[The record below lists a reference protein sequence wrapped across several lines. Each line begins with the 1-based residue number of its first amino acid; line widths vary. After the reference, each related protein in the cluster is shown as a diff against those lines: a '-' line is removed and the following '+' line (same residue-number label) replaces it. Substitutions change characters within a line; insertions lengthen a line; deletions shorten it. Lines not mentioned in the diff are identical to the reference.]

1 MRWRIFTV
9 TFRHTLLFTQTKR
22 QAHRMHIVLGLIGLK
37 VAELHGSLSQT
48 QRLESLGT
56 IYISN
61 VHGLRPLFGVVYALY
76 QRSIFINREKRISK
90 MAKVIFLFVR
100 M

>member
-1 MRWRIFTV
+1 MRWCIFTI

-56 IYISN
+56 IYF
-61 VHGLRPLFGVVYALY
+61 PALLWGKLLVSALKEDLCRLY
-76 QRSIFINREKRISK
+76 TIFFINREKRISK
-90 MAKVIFLFVR
+90 MEKVIF
-100 M
+100 

>member
-1 MRWRIFTV
+1 MSSDRFGIEQFV
-9 TFRHTLLFTQTKR
+9 TKTLFRHTLLFTQTKR

-56 IYISN
+56 IYS
-61 VHGLRPLFGVVYALY
+61 Y
-76 QRSIFINREKRISK
+76 RI
-90 MAKVIFLFVR
+90 
-100 M
+100 

>member
-1 MRWRIFTV
+1 MSISSFQGRLSDPVIFPVILTDI
-9 TFRHTLLFTQTKR
+9 FRHTLLFTQTKR

-56 IYISN
+56 SSIIIY
-61 VHGLRPLFGVVYALY
+61 GVSRTPWLA
-76 QRSIFINREKRISK
+76 IFDFHIYGS
-90 MAKVIFLFVR
+90 
-100 M
+100 

>member
-1 MRWRIFTV
+1 MSISSFHGRLSDIFPVISTDI
-9 TFRHTLLFTQTKR
+9 FRHTLLFTQTKR

-56 IYISN
+56 SSKIIY
-61 VHGLRPLFGVVYALY
+61 GV
-76 QRSIFINREKRISK
+76 SKRQK
-90 MAKVIFLFVR
+90 CQ
-100 M
+100 

>member
-1 MRWRIFTV
+1 VGRLPGIFTV
-9 TFRHTLLFTQTKR
+9 IFRHTLLFTQTKR

-56 IYISN
+56 IYISIFTYMY
-61 VHGLRPLFGVVYALY
+61 GLD
-76 QRSIFINREKRISK
+76 
-90 MAKVIFLFVR
+90 
-100 M
+100 

>member
-1 MRWRIFTV
+1 MRWRIFTI

-56 IYISN
+56 IYISAFGEN
-61 VHGLRPLFGVVYALY
+61 PWILNHVDVILSLLFY
-76 QRSIFINREKRISK
+76 
-90 MAKVIFLFVR
+90 
-100 M
+100 